1 MVVQIQPDFVAN
13 WAVKNIFF
21 NVDWAVEEDWF
32 FVSKTEIALD
42 PKLLLLLQLF
52 TEFFHLF
59 FLLFIRFFK
68 GVIVLLKF
76 RRQSVNLVN
85 DYFNFDIF
93 ISKGFFYRGPNLINH
108 RMIVVV
114 VDVG

>member
-1 MVVQIQPDFVAN
+1 MVQIQPDFVAN
-13 WAVKNIFF
+13 GAVKNMFF

-32 FVSKTEIALD
+32 FFSEIKIVLD
-42 PKLLLLLQLF
+42 PKLFLLLQQL

-59 FLLFIRFFK
+59 FLLFVRFFK

-85 DYFNFDIF
+85 DYFNFDVF
-93 ISKGFFYRGPNLINH
+93 ISICR
-108 RMIVVV
+108 
-114 VDVG
+114 